1 LRGDTDDRFAP
12 VIHGP
17 GRRAAIAVGLVM
29 VLLLAACG
37 SGGSDTEAGDA
48 AGAEERGGADGFP
61 VTIEHKYGSTE
72 FERRPERIV
81 TVGLTDHDA
90 LLALGVAPV
99 GVSDWFGNQPHAT
112 WPWAV
117 EALGDAKPEIV
128 TPAESDGINFEAIAA
143 QRPDAIIALY
153 SDLNEADYGRLSE
166 LAPTVAPPEKY
177 VDYGIPWQESTRI
190 VGQVVGKS
198 DRAEELIA
206 DVEQRFT
213 EVREEHPEFEGAS
226 AIVAT
231 PYEGIFIYGVEDPR
245 GRLLQSLGFELPKD
259 LTDAA
264 ESEFGGN
271 LSVEKAELLDVDAII
286 WLDPE
291 DGDGPLGGPLYGGL
305 PVHTE
310 GREVFL
316 DSFEDP
322 VGAATSFVTV
332 LSLPYL
338 LDHLVPKLAAAVD
351 GDPAT
356 VVEQ

>member
-1 LRGDTDDRFAP
+1 
-12 VIHGP
+12 
-17 GRRAAIAVGLVM
+17 M

-37 SGGSDTEAGDA
+37 SDGSDTEAGDG
-48 AGAEERGGADGFP
+48 AGAGAKDESVGEGFP

-72 FERRPERIV
+72 LEKRPERIV

-90 LLALGVAPV
+90 LLALGVVPV
-99 GVSDWFGNQPHAT
+99 GVSDWFGDQPYAT
-112 WPWAV
+112 WPWAMD
-117 EALGDAKPEIV
+117 ALGDAKPEIV
-128 TPAESDGINFEAIAA
+128 TPAQSDGINFEAIAA

-153 SDLNEADYGRLSE
+153 TDVSEADYGRLRE
-166 LAPTVAPPEKY
+166 IAPTVAPPEKY
-177 VDYGIPWQESTRI
+177 IDYGIPWQEATRT
-190 VGQVVGKS
+190 VGQVVGES
-198 DRAEELIA
+198 ERAEELIT
-206 DVEQRFT
+206 DVEERFT

-291 DGDGPLGGPLYGGL
+291 DGDGPLGGPVYERLA
-305 PVHTE
+305 VHTE

-338 LDHLVPKLAAAVD
+338 LDHLVPKLATAVD
-351 GDPAT
+351 GDLAT
-356 VVEQ
+356 VVEK

>member
-1 LRGDTDDRFAP
+1 
-12 VIHGP
+12 
-17 GRRAAIAVGLVM
+17 M

-37 SGGSDTEAGDA
+37 SGDSDAGPGESGES
-48 AGAEERGGADGFP
+48 AGAGEGFP
-61 VTIEHKYGSTE
+61 VTIEHRYGETE
-72 FERRPERIV
+72 FEEKPARIV

-99 GVSDWFGNQPHAT
+99 GVSDWFGEQPFAT
-112 WPWAV
+112 WPWATD
-117 EALGDAKPEIV
+117 ALGDAEPEIV
-128 TPAESDGINFEAIAA
+128 TPAESEGINFEAIAA

-153 SDLNEADYGRLSE
+153 SDVSKEDYGKLDAI
-166 LAPTVAPPEKY
+166 APTVAPPEGY
-177 VDYGIPWQESTRI
+177 TDYGIPWQESTRI
-190 VGQVVGKS
+190 VGKVVGES
-198 DRAEELIA
+198 ERAEDLVA
-206 DVEQRFT
+206 DVEQRLT
-213 EVREEHPEFEGAS
+213 DAREEHPEFEGATS
-226 AIVAT
+226 IVAT
-231 PYEGIFIYGVEDPR
+231 PYEGIFIYGIEDPR
-245 GRLLQSLGFELPKD
+245 GRLLQSLGFELPKE

-271 LSVEKAELLDVDAII
+271 LSVEKAELLDLDAII

-291 DGDGPLGGPLYGGL
+291 DADGPLGGPVYESLA
-305 PVHTE
+305 VHTE

-316 DSFEDP
+316 DSFDDP

-356 VVEQ
+356 AVE

>member
-1 LRGDTDDRFAP
+1 MRAQLKPSRHPRGPAVT
-12 VIHGP
+12 
-17 GRRAAIAVGLVM
+17 AVGLVM

-37 SGGSDTEAGDA
+37 SGDPEAG
-48 AGAEERGGADGFP
+48 AGEGSGGSGTGSGEGFP
-61 VTIEHKYGSTE
+61 VTIEHRYGSTE
-72 FERRPERIV
+72 LENRPERIV

-99 GVSDWFGNQPHAT
+99 GVSDWFGEQPYAT

-117 EALGDAKPEIV
+117 DELGDAEPEIV

-143 QRPDAIIALY
+143 LRPDAIIALY
-153 SDLNEADYGRLSE
+153 SDVSQGDYDRLDAI
-166 LAPTVAPPEKY
+166 APTVAPPEDH

-190 VGQVVGKS
+190 VGRVVGES
-198 DRAEELIA
+198 ERAEELVA
-206 DVEQRFT
+206 GVEQRLAD
-213 EVREEHPEFEGAS
+213 VREEHPEFVGATS
-226 AIVAT
+226 IVAT

-259 LTDAA
+259 LTEAA

-291 DGDGPLGGPLYGGL
+291 DADGPLGGPVYASLA
-305 PVHTE
+305 VHTE

-316 DSFEDP
+316 DSFDDP

-356 VVEQ
+356 AVG

>member
-1 LRGDTDDRFAP
+1 MRALLKSPNQRGPAS
-12 VIHGP
+12 
-17 GRRAAIAVGLVM
+17 RATIAVGLVM

-37 SGGSDTEAGDA
+37 SGDSDAGPGESGEA
-48 AGAEERGGADGFP
+48 AGAGEGFP
-61 VTIEHKYGSTE
+61 VTIEHTYGSTE
-72 FERRPERIV
+72 FEERPERIV

-99 GVSDWFGNQPHAT
+99 GVSDWFGEQPFAT
-112 WPWAV
+112 WPWATD
-117 EALGDAKPEIV
+117 ELGDAEPVIV
-128 TPAESDGINFEAIAA
+128 TSAESEGINFEAIAE
-143 QRPDAIIALY
+143 QRPDAIVALY
-153 SDLNEADYGRLSE
+153 SDVSKEDYDKLEAI
-166 LAPTVAPPEKY
+166 APTVAPPKGR
-177 VDYGIPWQESTRI
+177 VDHAITWQESTRI
-190 VGQVVGKS
+190 AGQVVGES
-198 DRAEELIA
+198 ERAEELVA
-206 DVEQRFT
+206 DVEQRLT
-213 EVREEHPEFEGAS
+213 DVRTEHPEFEGKS

-231 PYEGIFIYGVEDPR
+231 PYEGIFIYGLEDPR
-245 GRLLQSLGFELPKD
+245 GHLLQSLGFELPKE

-264 ESEFGGN
+264 EDDFGGN
-271 LSVEKAELLDVDAII
+271 ISAEKAELLDLDTII

-291 DGDGPLGGPLYGGL
+291 DAEGPLGGPVYESLA
-305 PVHTE
+305 VHTE

-356 VVEQ
+356 AVEQ